1 VSTLSLLSYK
11 GGGSALGSAV
21 KTFTSFILSLFLCV
35 EPNIET
41 GKLIAT
47 NTEKDMNMTNHKDV
61 ESFLNEFELAL
72 KDGLHTCLEELV
84 IKHRKHFF
92 ALAHVCTSVI
102 ATLQM
107 KRHDDDISFDQ
118 IATWGFDLA
127 YCAQQQY
134 YYEENAKYS
143 KKTNTANTTVVRTA
157 SWVHAQFPG
166 STTIAA
172 DVTFRLCNVI
182 VTYITHLYHSQ
193 GEDFVGWS

>member
-1 VSTLSLLSYK
+1 VSALSLLSYK

-21 KTFTSFILSLFLCV
+21 KTFNSFILSLFLCV
-35 EPNIET
+35 EPNIRT
-41 GKLIAT
+41 GKVIAT
-47 NTEKDMNMTNHKDV
+47 NTKKDMNMSNHKDV

-72 KDGLHTCLEELV
+72 KDSLHACLRELAL
-84 IKHRKHFF
+84 KHRKHFF